1 MKFDISRTGKRK
13 RFSATKGTFMAALR
27 FYKVNLKCR
36 ECHTK
41 AITYFFEL
49 FKT

>member
-1 MKFDISRTGKRK
+1 MKFDISRTGKG

-41 AITYFFEL
+41 AITYFSEP